1 MFGIKSSGFP
11 TENATIVLGREH
23 HERYREQRDGF
34 MGVGVEVIEVVA
46 EDEVVD
52 AESAGQDHGH
62 RRVVTVDNK
71 DNAET
76 LRLRVPVTVTV
87 ESVIETMYGQFRIT
101 RGADDRLTCRGNGE
115 DVYQYGAR
123 TLAQYLDEGHCHDLH
138 WVFVGGTGGA

>member
-1 MFGIKSSGFP
+1 
-11 TENATIVLGREH
+11 
-23 HERYREQRDGF
+23 
-34 MGVGVEVIEVVA
+34 MGVDVEAIEVVA

-62 RRVVTVDNK
+62 RHVVTVDNQ

-76 LRLRVPVTVTV
+76 LRLRVPVTATID
-87 ESVIETMYGQFRIT
+87 SVIEAMYEQFRVA
-101 RGADDRLTCRGNGE
+101 REPDDRLKCRGNGE

-138 WVFVGGTGGA
+138 WEFVGGTGGA